1 MWLAAGA
8 HFFEPQIVV
17 LFGPI
22 DVHRSLAHCLE
33 SALHANRA
41 DINVTQ
47 HSRDEQHGND
57 AVGHFGVLHGAN
69 IGTVERKY
77 QQIAADRD
85 CASAEH
91 DDPIDELLATV
102 ETVGRRTVTSDDT
115 SAALEPFDVDPV
127 RDVAGDPHEED
138 QDDAERE

>member
-1 MWLAAGA
+1 MPGFCATAIIDDSARRRNSLDLLVPSGD
-8 HFFEPQIVV
+8 V
-17 LFGPI
+17 LVGVI
-22 DVHRSLAHCLE
+22 RQHRG
-33 SALHANRA
+33 
-41 DINVTQ
+41 
-47 HSRDEQHGND
+47 RD
-57 AVGHFGVLHGAN
+57 GAN

-102 ETVGRRTVTSDDT
+102 ETVCRRTVTSDDT